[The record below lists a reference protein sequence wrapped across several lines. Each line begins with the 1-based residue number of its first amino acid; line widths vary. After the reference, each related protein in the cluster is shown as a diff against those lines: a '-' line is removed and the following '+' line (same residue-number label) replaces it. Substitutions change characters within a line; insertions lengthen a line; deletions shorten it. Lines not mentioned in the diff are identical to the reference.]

1 MAAILLSSPYVQVY
15 KAQGSI
21 FPAEGRMAYVAFDLD
36 NTLGFFE
43 LTNPL
48 AFLWSPDFLENPEQS
63 AVNHRLDISS
73 KLNMKLKKARATF
86 ANSLLNDSDLLS
98 LVIRPNVDAIIS
110 PLLKKKKKLKIAI
123 IYSNTGVTYSM
134 ELAKYL
140 IEKKFKAP
148 GFISLM
154 ADHWHPLRVA
164 DRPRYVPEGRYVQP
178 EKTIKTL
185 QLLFRT
191 ALGVKSVP
199 PVNKIMFVDD
209 RNPKHKLEAQEA
221 DGLTYVVPTAFY
233 PRFTD
238 YQKRAIMFLALEA
251 LDREGL
257 LSDSEYLSS
266 GFCNRII
273 PYDYTKRHSVRG
285 FPSLFSYVWDQ
296 VMEVKTGNSWAP
308 DTISLQGQVEHYLQ
322 NI

>member
-1 MAAILLSSPYVQVY
+1 
-15 KAQGSI
+15 
-21 FPAEGRMAYVAFDLD
+21 MAYVAFDLD

-73 KLNMKLKKARATF
+73 KHNAKLKKARATF

-98 LVIRPNVDAIIS
+98 LVIRPNIDAIIL
-110 PLLKKKKKLKIAI
+110 PLLKKKKKLKTAI

-148 GFISLM
+148 EFISLM

-191 ALGVKSVP
+191 ALGTKTVP

-209 RNPKHKLEAQEA
+209 RDPKHKLEAQEE
-221 DGLTYVVPTAFY
+221 DGLTYVVPTAFF
-233 PRFTD
+233 PKFTD

-257 LSDSEYLSS
+257 LSDEEYLSS

-273 PYDYTKRHSVRG
+273 PYDYTKRHPVRG
-285 FPSLFSYVWDQ
+285 FPALFNYVWDQ
-296 VMEVKTGNSWAP
+296 VMEVKSEYNTWEP
-308 DTISLQGQVEHYLQ
+308 DTISLQGRVEQYLE

>member
-1 MAAILLSSPYVQVY
+1 MCNPINNQE
-15 KAQGSI
+15 SI
-21 FPAEGRMAYVAFDLD
+21 FPLKYRMAYVAFDLD

-63 AVNHRLDISS
+63 AINHRLEISTS
-73 KLNMKLKKARATF
+73 LNNKLKKARTTF
-86 ANSLLNDSDLLS
+86 ANSLLEDSSILS
-98 LVIRPNVDAIIS
+98 LIIRPNIDAIIT
-110 PLLKKKKKLKIAI
+110 PLLKKNNLKTMI

-140 IEKKFKAP
+140 IEKKFKKP
-148 GFISLM
+148 NMISLM

-191 ALGVKSVP
+191 ALGIKTIP
-199 PVNKIMFVDD
+199 PITKILFVDD
-209 RNPKHKLEAQEA
+209 RNPKHKLEQEEKN
-221 DGLTYVVPTAFY
+221 GLTYIVPTAFF
-233 PRFTD
+233 PKFTE
-238 YQKRAIMFLALEA
+238 YQKRHILFIALEA
-251 LDREGL
+251 LDREGV
-257 LSDSEYLSS
+257 LSDTEYLNS
-266 GFCNRII
+266 GFCNRTI
-273 PYDYTKRHSVRG
+273 PYSHVKKYFVKG
-285 FPSLFSYVWDQ
+285 FPSLYKYVWDT
-296 VMEVKTGNSWAP
+296 VMELKPPNNPWIP
-308 DTISLQGQVEHYLQ
+308 DTITLQTQTKIFLH

>member
-1 MAAILLSSPYVQVY
+1 M
-15 KAQGSI
+15 
-21 FPAEGRMAYVAFDLD
+21 AFDLD

-63 AVNHRLDISS
+63 AVNQRLEISS
-73 KLNMKLKKARATF
+73 KLNTKLKRARATF
-86 ANSLLNDSDLLS
+86 ADSLLNDSDLLS
-98 LVIRPNVDAIIS
+98 LVIRPNIDAILV
-110 PLLKKKKKLKIAI
+110 PLLKNKKKLKSVI

-140 IEKKFKAP
+140 LEKKFRAP
-148 GFISLM
+148 GLISLM

-191 ALGVKSVP
+191 ALGTKKVV

-221 DGLTYVVPTAFY
+221 EGLTYIVPTAFF
-233 PRFTD
+233 PVRTTE
-238 YQKRAIMFLALEA
+238 YQKRSIMFLALEA

-257 LSDSEYLSS
+257 LSDEEYLSS

-273 PYDYTKRHSVRG
+273 PYNYTERHPVRG
-285 FPSLFSYVWDQ
+285 FPSLYNYVWDK
-296 VMEVKTGNSWAP
+296 VMEVKSSRNTWAP
-308 DTISLQGQVEHYLQ
+308 DTISLQGQVEHYLE

>member
-1 MAAILLSSPYVQVY
+1 
-15 KAQGSI
+15 
-21 FPAEGRMAYVAFDLD
+21 MAYVAFDLD

-63 AVNHRLDISS
+63 AVNQRLEISS
-73 KLNMKLKKARATF
+73 KLNTKLKRARATF
-86 ANSLLNDSDLLS
+86 ADSLLNDSDLLS
-98 LVIRPNVDAIIS
+98 LVIRPNIDAILV
-110 PLLKKKKKLKIAI
+110 PLLKNKKKLKAVI

-140 IEKKFKAP
+140 IEKKFRAP
-148 GFISLM
+148 GLISLM

-191 ALGVKSVP
+191 ALGTKKVV

-221 DGLTYVVPTAFY
+221 EGLTYIVPTAFF
-233 PRFTD
+233 PVRFTD
-238 YQKRAIMFLALEA
+238 YQKRFKLFLTLEA

-257 LSDSEYLSS
+257 LSDEEYLSS

-273 PYDYTKRHSVRG
+273 PYDYTKRHPVSG
-285 FPSLFSYVWDQ
+285 FPSLYNYVWDK
-296 VMEVKTGNSWAP
+296 VMEVKLSKNTWAP
-308 DTISLQGQVEHYLQ
+308 DTISLEGQVEHYLQ